1 MNFYSRTGKQNRIWR
16 DSHVFHIIAS
26 CLPLNWRI
34 KSVKRATPCRN
45 KTRIRASETLAA
57 VCNVLVVA
65 VAAVRPEAVG
75 VGVGIKMTTKM
86 RIRDLRKRVT
96 TGGGVYRRA
105 LAAARAVVSVTDLE
119 SSRVLRVSKI
129 N

>member
-1 MNFYSRTGKQNRIWR
+1 MKQ
-16 DSHVFHIIAS
+16 
-26 CLPLNWRI
+26 
-34 KSVKRATPCRN
+34 ATPCRE
-45 KTRIRASETLAA
+45 KTQIRASETLAA

-65 VAAVRPEAVG
+65 VSAVRPEAVG
-75 VGVGIKMTTKM
+75 VGVGIEMTAKM

-119 SSRVLRVSKI
+119 SPRVLRVSKI

>member
-1 MNFYSRTGKQNRIWR
+1 M
-16 DSHVFHIIAS
+16 
-26 CLPLNWRI
+26 
-34 KSVKRATPCRN
+34 
-45 KTRIRASETLAA
+45 
-57 VCNVLVVA
+57 VA
-65 VAAVRPEAVG
+65 VAAVRPQAVG
-75 VGVGIKMTTKM
+75 VGVRIKMTAKM
-86 RIRDLRKRVT
+86 RIRDLRERVT